1 MKFEQYFQKI
11 IENKMIEGGW
21 LFLGID
27 EEFIFEKVFDLV
39 KKITNFQ
46 FVYIVDAENSINE
59 TIRNN
64 FLVFNSS
71 IQSIFEIQKS
81 IYLSSE
87 EEKIVIIKSIDHL
100 SEEAQNALLKI
111 TEEPPKNTALF
122 YISKDESKIL
132 PTLLSR
138 VKIIKLPINNDF
150 YQKRISEKMK
160 ETISSTSS
168 TDSLK
173 IYLDEFLE
181 DDPVVFLENLVI
193 LLRDQILNFF
203 NVEELKITDISGFN
217 NLKNLSQALK
227 TLEGVKYANL
237 NSRLQIENLLLNI
250 NKN

>member
-59 TIRNN
+59 AIRNN

-111 TEEPPKNTALF
+111 TEEPPKNTVLF
-122 YISKDESKIL
+122 YISKDEGKIL

-138 VKIIKLPINNDF
+138 VKIIKLPITNDF

-160 ETISSTSS
+160 ETISS

-181 DDPVVFLENLVI
+181 DDPVVFLENLVV

-203 NVEELKITDISGFN
+203 NVEELKITNISGFN
-217 NLKNLSQALK
+217 NLKNLNQALK

>member
-111 TEEPPKNTALF
+111 TEEPPKNTVLF
-122 YISKDESKIL
+122 YISKDEGKIL

-138 VKIIKLPINNDF
+138 VKIIKLPITNDF

-160 ETISSTSS
+160 ETISSA
-168 TDSLK
+168 DSLK

-181 DDPVVFLENLVI
+181 DNPVVFLENLVI

-203 NVEELKITDISGFN
+203 NIEELKITNISGSN
-217 NLKNLSQALK
+217 NLKNLNQALK

>member
-46 FVYIVDAENSINE
+46 FIYIIAEENSINE
-59 TIRNN
+59 VIRNN

-71 IQSIFEIQKS
+71 IQSIFEIQKLIS
-81 IYLSSE
+81 LSSE
-87 EEKIVIIKSIDHL
+87 EEKIVVIKSIDHL

-122 YISKDESKIL
+122 YLSKDENKIL

-138 VKIIKLPINNDF
+138 VKIIRLPITNDF

-160 ETISSTSS
+160 EMISSSN
-168 TDSLK
+168 SLK
-173 IYLDEFLE
+173 IYSDEFLE
-181 DDPVVFLENLVI
+181 DDPVIFLENLIV
-193 LLRDQILNFF
+193 LLRDQILNIF
-203 NVEELKITDISGFN
+203 NVEELKITNISGLN
-217 NLKNLSQALK
+217 NLKNLNQALK

-237 NSRLQIENLLLNI
+237 NSRLQIENLLLSV
-250 NKN
+250 NKD

>member
-111 TEEPPKNTALF
+111 TEEPPKNTVLF
-122 YISKDESKIL
+122 YISKDEGKIL

-138 VKIIKLPINNDF
+138 VKIIKLPITNDF
-150 YQKRISEKMK
+150 YQKRISENMK
-160 ETISSTSS
+160 ETISS

-181 DDPVVFLENLVI
+181 DDPVVFLENLVV

-203 NVEELKITDISGFN
+203 NVEELKITNISGFN
-217 NLKNLSQALK
+217 NLKNLNQALK

>member
-111 TEEPPKNTALF
+111 TEEPPKNTVLF
-122 YISKDESKIL
+122 YISKDEGKIL

-138 VKIIKLPINNDF
+138 VKIIKLPITNDF

-160 ETISSTSS
+160 ETISS

-181 DDPVVFLENLVI
+181 DDPVVFLENLVV

-203 NVEELKITDISGFN
+203 NVEELKITNISGFN
-217 NLKNLSQALK
+217 NLKNLNQ
-227 TLEGVKYANL
+227 
-237 NSRLQIENLLLNI
+237 
-250 NKN
+250 

>member
-111 TEEPPKNTALF
+111 TEEPPKNTVLF
-122 YISKDESKIL
+122 YISKDEGKIL

-138 VKIIKLPINNDF
+138 VKIIKLPITNDF

-160 ETISSTSS
+160 ETISS

-181 DDPVVFLENLVI
+181 DDPVVFLENLVV

-203 NVEELKITDISGFN
+203 NVEELKITNISGFN
-217 NLKNLSQALK
+217 NLKNLNQALK